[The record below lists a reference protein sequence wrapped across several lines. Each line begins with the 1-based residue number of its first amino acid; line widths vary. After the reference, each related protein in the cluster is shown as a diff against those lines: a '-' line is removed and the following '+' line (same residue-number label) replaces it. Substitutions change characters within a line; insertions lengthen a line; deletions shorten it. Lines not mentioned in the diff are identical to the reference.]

1 MAATTKNHQDCGPMR
16 YQSSIPV
23 PAPLYENTAYPSR
36 FRPRISKH
44 TDVADKACWEAC
56 DDFENATGLKLK
68 ADSVGCINPVGGN
81 VNALWFPEAIPE
93 RLRIISYLSELLFR
107 HDDLTD
113 DAVTPEQFD
122 EVHGPLARFL
132 GSESKQS
139 DHTTKHNAMNTM
151 QARVAIEAL
160 EQDERLGKL
169 VIEKWKGI
177 VSVRGQDAFMEHKT
191 LDSYLHVRHYDAG
204 AYSVWSQILFC
215 CDVRLTDEEL
225 TGLEPLT
232 WLAFT
237 QMILWHDYCSWDK
250 EAATYLEREE
260 GGSNMSAVQVYMA
273 MYSLDQH
280 AAKDFLLSEI
290 ERIEDEYCTRKAS
303 YMAECSPA
311 HHITH
316 YIGLIEL
323 CMAGNTLWHLS
334 SRRYCPAA
342 PLPRREDMGKVNLSP
357 PDVSEVGM
365 PVNGARSDGGIL
377 TPVSSRC
384 GAESLRPF
392 WNNQRTEYTTMT
404 PAETGSDSKKK
415 MNKAKASS
423 SSSSSSSSSHHQ
435 TMADLLT
442 VAPCAWPAEADEED
456 ILAAYLYTAARPA
469 SGARDKLMDALD
481 NWYCVPPE
489 ALATIRTIVRIM
501 HNASLMLDDV
511 QDNSPVRRGSPSAHV
526 VFGTAQ
532 TTNSA
537 SYVIIKCVDLARRRL
552 GDDALSC
559 LLSELGQLHLGQSHD
574 LAWTFHCRAP
584 SMAEYYGHLEQK
596 TGGLFR
602 VAARMMRASATQN
615 RHLDACGL
623 MSLLGRLYQLR
634 DDYQDITSETLSTYD
649 DLDEG
654 SFTLPLIHA
663 LEREDKHG
671 GVQLRSIL
679 QSARAARSASA
690 AASNDGARLPAETKL
705 LIREILEE
713 AGSLEYTRAVICDL
727 YDETRAALA
736 ELENEAGPGGIN
748 WMLRLITFQLKM

>member
-1 MAATTKNHQDCGPMR
+1 MAATTKNYQDCGPMR
-16 YQSSIPV
+16 YKSSIPV
-23 PAPLYENTAYPSR
+23 PASLYENTAYPSR

-44 TDVADKACWEAC
+44 IDVADKACWEAC

-122 EVHGPLARFL
+122 EAHGPLARFL

-273 MYSLDQH
+273 MYSLDQL

-303 YMAECSPA
+303 YMDECSPA

-342 PLPRREDMGKVNLSP
+342 PLPRREDMGKVNLGP
-357 PDVSEVGM
+357 LDVSEVGM

-384 GAESLRPF
+384 GAERLRPF

-415 MNKAKASS
+415 KKMNKAKASS
-423 SSSSSSSSSHHQ
+423 SHHQ
-435 TMADLLT
+435 TRADLLT

-481 NWYCVPPE
+481 NWYRVPPE
-489 ALATIRTIVRIM
+489 ALATIRTIVRIL

-511 QDNSPVRRGSPSAHV
+511 HDNSPVRRGSPSAHV

-537 SYVIIKCVDLARRRL
+537 SYVTIKCVDLARRQL
-552 GDDALSC
+552 GDDAMSC

-574 LAWTFHCRAP
+574 LAWTFHCREP
-584 SMAEYYGHLEQK
+584 SMAGYYSHLEQK

-615 RHLDACGL
+615 RHLDACDL

-690 AASNDGARLPAETKL
+690 AASNSGGRLPAETKL
-705 LIREILEE
+705 LVREILQE

-736 ELENEAGPGGIN
+736 ALENEAGPGGKN

>member
-1 MAATTKNHQDCGPMR
+1 MASTIMNYQDCGPMR
-16 YQSSIPV
+16 YKSSVPV
-23 PAPLYENTAYPSR
+23 PASLYENTAYPSK

-44 TDVADKACWEAC
+44 VDVADKACWEAC

-68 ADSVGCINPVGGN
+68 ADSVGCINPIGGN

-93 RLRIISYLSELLFR
+93 RLHIISYLSELLFR

-160 EQDERLGKL
+160 EQNEQLGKL

-191 LDSYLHVRHYDAG
+191 LDSYMHVRHYDAG

-215 CDVRLTDEEL
+215 CDISLTDEEL

-237 QMILWHDYCSWDK
+237 QMILWHDCCSWDK

-273 MYSLDQH
+273 MYDLDQH

-290 ERIEDEYCTRKAS
+290 TRIEDEYCERKAN
-303 YMAECSPA
+303 YMMECSPA
-311 HHITH
+311 PHITH
-316 YIGLIEL
+316 YIGLIEM

-334 SRRYCPAA
+334 SRRYDPKA
-342 PLPRREDMGKVNLSP
+342 PLPRREDIGKVNGDLL
-357 PDVSEVGM
+357 DVSEVSK
-365 PVNGARSDGGIL
+365 PVDGTELDDIIL
-377 TPVSSRC
+377 TPVSSCLGTKR
-384 GAESLRPF
+384 LRPF

-404 PAETGSDSKKK
+404 PAETSSDDKKK
-415 MNKAKASS
+415 KAKAS
-423 SSSSSSSSSHHQ
+423 HE
-435 TMADLLT
+435 TRADLLT
-442 VAPCAWPAEADEED
+442 VSPCAWPAEPDEKD

-481 NWYCVPPE
+481 NWYRVPPD
-489 ALATIRTIVRIM
+489 ALATIRTIIRIM

-526 VFGTAQ
+526 VFGAAQ

-537 SYVIIKCVDLARRRL
+537 SYFMIKCVELARPL
-552 GDDALSC
+552 GDEALSC

-574 LAWTFHCRAP
+574 LAWTFHCKAP
-584 SMAEYYGHLEQK
+584 TVSEYYSHLEQK

-602 VAARMMRASATQN
+602 MASRMMRASATQN
-615 RHLDACGL
+615 KHLDACKL

-634 DDYQDITSETLSTYD
+634 DDYQDITSECLSTYD

-663 LEREDKHG
+663 LHREEEQGD
-671 GVQLRSIL
+671 VQLHSIL
-679 QSARAARSASA
+679 QSARASRSASA
-690 AASNDGARLPAETKL
+690 SSNNDGKLSVETKV
-705 LIREILEE
+705 LIREMLEE
-713 AGSLEYTRAVICDL
+713 AGSLEHTRVVIRDL
-727 YDETRAALA
+727 YDETRAVLTAM
-736 ELENEAGPGGIN
+736 ENETESGGKN
-748 WMLRLITFQLKM
+748 WMLRLITFQLKV

>member
-1 MAATTKNHQDCGPMR
+1 MTSSFNNYQDCGPMR
-16 YQSSIPV
+16 YKSSVPV
-23 PAPLYENTAYPSR
+23 SASLYENNAYPSR

-44 TDVADKACWEAC
+44 VDVADKACWEAC

-68 ADSVGCINPVGGN
+68 ADSVGCINPIGGN

-93 RLRIISYLSELLFR
+93 RLHIISYLSELLFR

-113 DAVTPEQFD
+113 DATTPEQFD

-191 LDSYLHVRHYDAG
+191 LDSYMHVRHYDAG

-215 CDVRLTDEEL
+215 CDISLTDEEL
-225 TGLEPLT
+225 IGLEPLT

-260 GGSNMSAVQVYMA
+260 GGSNMSAVQVYMT
-273 MYSLDQH
+273 MYDLDQH

-290 ERIEDEYCTRKAS
+290 TRIEDEYCERKAS

-311 HHITH
+311 PHITH
-316 YIGLIEL
+316 YLGLVEM

-334 SRRYCPAA
+334 SRRYDPAA
-342 PLPRREDMGKVNLSP
+342 PLPRREDIGKMNRSPLDLSDISKP
-357 PDVSEVGM
+357 VDGSE
-365 PVNGARSDGGIL
+365 SDADGIL
-377 TPVSSRC
+377 TPVSSHVSTKRP
-384 GAESLRPF
+384 GLRPF

-404 PAETGSDSKKK
+404 PAETTSGHKKHK
-415 MNKAKASS
+415 TEASPD
-423 SSSSSSSSSHHQ
+423 
-435 TMADLLT
+435 TRADLLT
-442 VAPCAWPAEADEED
+442 VSPCTWPAEPDEKD

-481 NWYCVPPE
+481 MWYRVPPD

-511 QDNSPVRRGSPSAHV
+511 HDNSPVRRGSPSAHV
-526 VFGTAQ
+526 LFGTAQ

-537 SYVIIKCVDLARRRL
+537 SYLIIKCVDLARQL
-552 GDDALSC
+552 GDDSLSC
-559 LLSELGQLHLGQSHD
+559 LLSELAQLHLGQSHD

-584 SMAEYYGHLEQK
+584 SLREYYGHLEQK

-602 VAARMMRASATQN
+602 VAEARIMREATRN
-615 RHLDACGL
+615 RHLDACKL

-634 DDYQDITSETLSTYD
+634 DDYQDMTAESLETYD

-663 LEREDKHG
+663 LRREDERG
-671 GVQLRSIL
+671 DVQLHSIL
-679 QSARAARSASA
+679 QSARAARSASGKL
-690 AASNDGARLPAETKL
+690 SVETKV
-705 LIREILEE
+705 LIREMLEE
-713 AGSLEYTRAVICDL
+713 AGSLEYTRVVIRGL
-727 YDETRAALA
+727 YDETRAVLA
-736 ELENEAGPGGIN
+736 ATEREAASGGKN
-748 WMLRLITFQLKM
+748 WMLRLLTFQLKV